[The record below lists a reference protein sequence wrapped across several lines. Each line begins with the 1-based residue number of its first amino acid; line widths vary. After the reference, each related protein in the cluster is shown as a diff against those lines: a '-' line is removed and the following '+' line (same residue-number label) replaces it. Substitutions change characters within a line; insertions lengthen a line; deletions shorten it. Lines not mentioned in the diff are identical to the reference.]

1 MGIYANKA
9 LLEQKQIQAL
19 NEVYF
24 GRTASIDRV
33 YNAWCDWR
41 EKYANTRD
49 MLKGNINAQN
59 DPALKFFCKEVERE
73 WNFYSVSIII
83 NQTDLPNACTY
94 CPIFGVG
101 PDKIEVTKTGY
112 RFKDGSKVSGLFI
125 LNAGL
130 MFDAK
135 YSNEET
141 FAIFLHEVGHNFQA
155 CANSTIATLNW
166 ATELVYVYQLILAVV
181 DTNIEGIINNSIN
194 ILSASTTYNTAVNKI
209 FNSVVVDNKFMGK
222 LYSIVSLTIGLINN
236 VQRQV
241 QLLSVAPTVPLR
253 LIVSGLTGI
262 LAAIV
267 NPFGSYK
274 GYMDE
279 RFADGFPASY
289 GFAVEKASA
298 LYKLDSNQFGV
309 LGRIMDSLPIIGHIY
324 NATLLPGLM
333 LIMFGDVHPN
343 TSARA
348 YSIISDLKTDLK
360 DPRLDPKLKKQLE
373 QEINEYEKNMDAY
386 FKEAK
391 RIDNPQVC
399 KAWLD
404 EFLYH
409 KANGGLKYKLM
420 DPNNKFRSVTNKT
433 AEDIKRGKYDINKN
447 VEFAKKEAKII

>member
-9 LLEQKQIQAL
+9 LLEQKQLQAL

-59 DPALKFFCKEVERE
+59 DPALKFFCKEIERE

-141 FAIFLHEVGHNFQA
+141 FTIFLHEVGHNFQA

-194 ILSASTTYNTAVNKI
+194 MLSATTTYNTVVNKI
-209 FNSVVVDNKFMGK
+209 FNSV
-222 LYSIVSLTIGLINN
+222 L
-236 VQRQV
+236 
-241 QLLSVAPTVPLR
+241 
-253 LIVSGLTGI
+253 
-262 LAAIV
+262 
-267 NPFGSYK
+267 
-274 GYMDE
+274 
-279 RFADGFPASY
+279 
-289 GFAVEKASA
+289 
-298 LYKLDSNQFGV
+298 
-309 LGRIMDSLPIIGHIY
+309 
-324 NATLLPGLM
+324 
-333 LIMFGDVHPN
+333 
-343 TSARA
+343 
-348 YSIISDLKTDLK
+348 
-360 DPRLDPKLKKQLE
+360 
-373 QEINEYEKNMDAY
+373 
-386 FKEAK
+386 
-391 RIDNPQVC
+391 
-399 KAWLD
+399 
-404 EFLYH
+404 
-409 KANGGLKYKLM
+409 
-420 DPNNKFRSVTNKT
+420 
-433 AEDIKRGKYDINKN
+433 
-447 VEFAKKEAKII
+447 